1 MRIHMHI
8 TIRKLKHVNNKVF
21 CRIIITPS
29 IEIIKD
35 VHAIGIKFCFL
46 IFHIEAFIHKEK

>member
-1 MRIHMHI
+1 MRI
-8 TIRKLKHVNNKVF
+8 TVSKLKHINNKVF

-35 VHAIGIKFCFL
+35 IHAIIMKFCFL
-46 IFHIEAFIHKEK
+46 IFHMEIFIHKEK